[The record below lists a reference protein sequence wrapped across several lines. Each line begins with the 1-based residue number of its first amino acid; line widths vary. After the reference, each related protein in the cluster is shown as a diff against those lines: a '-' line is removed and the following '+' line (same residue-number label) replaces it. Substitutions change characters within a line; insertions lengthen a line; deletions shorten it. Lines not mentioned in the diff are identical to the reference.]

1 MELQERALEAKGTIG
16 PGTCGTVWIV
26 GREQRAQSRGTGA
39 GQEDGGWNG
48 EGVRAGLRDFTQ
60 QAGKVNS
67 LHPQPAVS
75 FFPFCDTP

>member
-1 MELQERALEAKGTIG
+1 MELQGRALEAKGTIG

-48 EGVRAGLRDFTQ
+48 EGVRAKG
-60 QAGKVNS
+60 
-67 LHPQPAVS
+67 LHPASWEGKQPTPTASS
-75 FFPFCDTP
+75 FLLSSL